1 MDREIKFRAWDGMD
15 DVMRY
20 DISVTVNGNAEASW
34 GKEKYDWI
42 LMQYTGLK
50 DSAGKEIYEGDIVK
64 FGTTEKHVVT
74 YNEKRIVIRGHGDV
88 GEELFVGFSMG
99 SSYGSDVQPI
109 IVGNVFENPELL

>member
-1 MDREIKFRAWDGMD
+1 MNREIKFRAWDGMD

-50 DSAGKEIYEGDIVK
+50 DSAGKEIYEGDIVEVNGLQYK
-64 FGTTEKHVVT
+64 IMFRGLGFWFVDSDNDGWV
-74 YNEKRIVIRGHGDV
+74 YDPSVYRITVI
-88 GEELFVGFSMG
+88 
-99 SSYGSDVQPI
+99 
-109 IVGNVFENPELL
+109 GNVFENPELWNEL